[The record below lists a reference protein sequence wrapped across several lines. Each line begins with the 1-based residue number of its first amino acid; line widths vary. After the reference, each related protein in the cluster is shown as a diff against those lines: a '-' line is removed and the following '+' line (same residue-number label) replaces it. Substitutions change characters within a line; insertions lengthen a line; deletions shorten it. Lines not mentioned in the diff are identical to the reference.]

1 MCWGKLISLNND
13 HNQRIC
19 HAQWEQVMYSAL
31 HEDRATTTC
40 CLELHVS
47 GPFPHSITNLDIDFR
62 FLDMAQSESAKAL
75 NMGNGFGSLP

>member
-1 MCWGKLISLNND
+1 MHWGKLISLNND
-13 HNQRIC
+13 RNQRIC
-19 HAQWEQVMYSAL
+19 WAQWEQVMYSAS
-31 HEDRATTTC
+31 HEDRVMMTC

-47 GPFPHSITNLDIDFR
+47 GPFPHSIMNPDIDFW